1 MKHQILDEE
10 TIKLAEKLLIASYGA
25 EWAAGHPADKLT
37 AYALEQAESFWD
49 AVASQETKT
58 EASSGSTERKSVY
71 ERLGIQAYYPKNP

>member
-1 MKHQILDEE
+1 MNEE

-37 AYALEQAESFWD
+37 AYALEQAESFRD
-49 AVASQETKT
+49 AIASQETKT
-58 EASSGSTERKSVY
+58 EGSTERKSVY